1 MKRYSLKDIHTTY
14 RTMLGI
20 KKKSKISLLFIELIS
35 EFGLKIYVQS
45 KTIAIKKSYYRNYK
59 VWLKNWKMSLL
70 LYKPNLGIWFKI

>member
-35 EFGLKIYVQS
+35 EFGLKFTYNQ
-45 KTIAIKKSYYRNYK
+45 K
-59 VWLKNWKMSLL
+59 L
-70 LYKPNLGIWFKI
+70 